1 MRAYYQ
7 EWKSSGLSMKVFS
20 KENELTYSTFS
31 YWVRKF
37 SSDGG
42 IAAGFVELNVG
53 GSPGGNSDPA
63 PIVEIEYRSGTK
75 VRFYCLT
82 DASVIKS
89 LV

>member
-1 MRAYYQ
+1 MRAYYD
-7 EWKSSGLSMKVFS
+7 EWKSSGLSMKAFS
-20 KENELTYSTFS
+20 KENRLTYSTFS

-42 IAAGFVELNVG
+42 GTAGFVKLNVE
-53 GSPGGNSDPA
+53 SPGGSLSPA
-63 PIVEIEYRSGTK
+63 PVVEIEYLSGTK

-82 DASVIKS
+82 DSSVIKS